1 MEEFLQTE
9 LDNIDAIIFDFDETL
24 YYSSTIRD
32 YEDVLNMINEYQ
44 PDIIISTNIIGR
56 NLLAT
61 IKNQIKKPFNSY
73 FIVTDYDFTPG
84 LKNGME
90 NEYIVVPNED
100 FITDAINKNFKK
112 EFVLPFGITCKPE
125 IYAEHNKEEIISNLP
140 FKYDEKKKLIVVTGG
155 GNGLGKIEQL
165 TKNLV
170 KNKDFYIVLI
180 TGKNK
185 LLFERM
191 NKYATKHNLS
201 NLYVTNYIDDIVGL
215 FYIADLV
222 VGKTGGLTSTECIGL
237 QTPIATLKN
246 LPSPEYNNMKYLLNK
261 KLCVVIPKPKRAM
274 SVIKNTDLKKISEN
288 MSKSNN
294 KEGLELFIKH
304 ILYTQINI

>member
-1 MEEFLQTE
+1 M
-9 LDNIDAIIFDFDETL
+9 
-24 YYSSTIRD
+24 
-32 YEDVLNMINEYQ
+32 
-44 PDIIISTNIIGR
+44 
-56 NLLAT
+56 
-61 IKNQIKKPFNSY
+61 
-73 FIVTDYDFTPG
+73 
-84 LKNGME
+84 
-90 NEYIVVPNED
+90 
-100 FITDAINKNFKK
+100 
-112 EFVLPFGITCKPE
+112 PFGITCKPE